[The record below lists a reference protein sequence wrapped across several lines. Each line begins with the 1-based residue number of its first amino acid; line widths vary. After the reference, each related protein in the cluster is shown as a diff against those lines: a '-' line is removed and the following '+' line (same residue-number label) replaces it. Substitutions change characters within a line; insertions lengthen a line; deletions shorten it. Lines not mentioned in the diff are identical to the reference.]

1 MNYQLYGVEYMD
13 VSKIQLMIQMQA
25 MSMIGNR
32 NSDTFSGGM
41 QDMTFQSLLNA
52 AMEQSFFASEPS
64 SAKRLSPPVNT
75 FMEQQAPVSVKES
88 QEGMGIANVTSGNED
103 LDQLIKKAS
112 TRYGVDEKLVRS
124 VVKAESNFDAGV
136 VSHAGAQG
144 LMQLMPATAKGLG
157 VTDPFD
163 PEQNLMGGT
172 KYLKQMLDRYEGDTE
187 LALAAYNAGPGN
199 VDKYEGV
206 PPFRETQ
213 NYITKIMGRA

>member
-1 MNYQLYGVEYMD
+1 MD

-25 MSMIGNR
+25 MSMLGNR
-32 NSDTFSGGM
+32 NSNTFSGGM

-52 AMEQSFFASEPS
+52 AMDQSFRASGPS
-64 SAKRLSPPVNT
+64 VPNRLT
-75 FMEQQAPVSVKES
+75 QPVSSLTAQQVPDPVEKS
-88 QEGMGIANVTSGNED
+88 HEGNNIANVTSGNAAV
-103 LDQLIKKAS
+103 DQLIKKAS
-112 TRYGVDEKLVRS
+112 DRYGVDEKLVRS

-172 KYLKQMLDRYEGDTE
+172 KYLRQMLDRYDGNTE

-213 NYITKIMGRA
+213 NYITKILGRA

>member
-1 MNYQLYGVEYMD
+1 MD

-25 MSMIGNR
+25 MSMLGNR
-32 NSDTFSGGM
+32 NSNTFSGGM

-52 AMEQSFFASEPS
+52 AMDQSFRASGPS
-64 SAKRLSPPVNT
+64 VPNRLT
-75 FMEQQAPVSVKES
+75 QPVSSLTAHQVPDPVEKS
-88 QEGMGIANVTSGNED
+88 HEGNNIANVTSGNAAV
-103 LDQLIKKAS
+103 DQLIKKAS
-112 TRYGVDEKLVRS
+112 DRYGVDEKLVRS

-172 KYLKQMLDRYEGDTE
+172 KYLRQMLDRYDGNTE

-213 NYITKIMGRA
+213 NYITKILGRA

>member
-1 MNYQLYGVEYMD
+1 MD

-25 MSMIGNR
+25 MSMLGNR
-32 NSDTFSGGM
+32 NSNTFSGGM

-52 AMEQSFFASEPS
+52 AMEQSFRASGPS
-64 SAKRLSPPVNT
+64 VPPPLST
-75 FMEQQAPVSVKES
+75 QPVSSHMAQQVPVPVEKS
-88 QEGMGIANVTSGNED
+88 QEGNNIANVTSGNAD
-103 LDQLIKKAS
+103 VDQLIKKAS
-112 TRYGVDEKLVRS
+112 ERYGVDEKLVRS
-124 VVKAESNFDAGV
+124 VVKAESNFDARV

-144 LMQLMPATAKGLG
+144 LMQLMPATAEGLG

-172 KYLKQMLDRYEGDTE
+172 KYLRQMLDRYDDNTE

-199 VDKYEGV
+199 VDKYDGV

-213 NYITKIMGRA
+213 NYITKILGRA

>member
-1 MNYQLYGVEYMD
+1 MLFR
-13 VSKIQLMIQMQA
+13 SQLMIQMQA
-25 MSMIGNR
+25 MSMLGNR
-32 NSDTFSGGM
+32 NSNTFSGGM

-52 AMEQSFFASEPS
+52 AMDQSFRASGPS
-64 SAKRLSPPVNT
+64 VPNRLT
-75 FMEQQAPVSVKES
+75 QPVSSLTAQQVPDPVEKS
-88 QEGMGIANVTSGNED
+88 HEGNNIANVTSGNAAV
-103 LDQLIKKAS
+103 DQLIKKAS
-112 TRYGVDEKLVRS
+112 DRYGVDEKLVRS

-172 KYLKQMLDRYEGDTE
+172 KYLRQMLDRYDGNTE

-213 NYITKIMGRA
+213 NYITKILGRA

>member
-1 MNYQLYGVEYMD
+1 MD

-25 MSMIGNR
+25 MSMLGNR
-32 NSDTFSGGM
+32 NSSNLSNGM
-41 QDMTFQSLLNA
+41 QDITFQSLLHE
-52 AMEQSFFASEPS
+52 AMEHSFRASVPS
-64 SAKRLSPPVNT
+64 SPSRLSHPVQSPLA
-75 FMEQQAPVSVKES
+75 QQVPVSVEKS
-88 QEGMGIANVTSGNED
+88 HGMMNDTSNVTSGNANV
-103 LDQLIKKAS
+103 DQLIKKAS
-112 TRYGVDEKLVRS
+112 VRYGVDEKLVRS

-144 LMQLMPATAKGLG
+144 LMQLMPSTAKGLG
-157 VTDPFD
+157 VKDPFD

-172 KYLKQMLDRYEGDTE
+172 KYLRQMLDRYDGNTE

-213 NYITKIMGRA
+213 NYISKILGKA

>member
-1 MNYQLYGVEYMD
+1 MD

-25 MSMIGNR
+25 MSMLVNR
-32 NSDTFSGGM
+32 NSNTFSGGM

-52 AMEQSFFASEPS
+52 AMDQSFRASGPS
-64 SAKRLSPPVNT
+64 VPNRLT
-75 FMEQQAPVSVKES
+75 QPVSSLTAQQVPVPVEKS
-88 QEGMGIANVTSGNED
+88 QEGNNIADVTSGNAGV
-103 LDQLIKKAS
+103 DQLIKKAS
-112 TRYGVDEKLVRS
+112 ERYGVDEKLVRS

-172 KYLKQMLDRYEGDTE
+172 KYLRQMLDRYDGNTE

-213 NYITKIMGRA
+213 NYITKILGRA

>member
-1 MNYQLYGVEYMD
+1 MD

-25 MSMIGNR
+25 MSMLGNR
-32 NSDTFSGGM
+32 NSNTFSGGM

-52 AMEQSFFASEPS
+52 AMDQSFRASGPS
-64 SAKRLSPPVNT
+64 VPNRLT
-75 FMEQQAPVSVKES
+75 QPVSSLTAQQVPVPVEKS
-88 QEGMGIANVTSGNED
+88 QEGNNIADVTSGNAGV
-103 LDQLIKKAS
+103 DQLIKKAS
-112 TRYGVDEKLVRS
+112 ERYGVDEKLVRS

-172 KYLKQMLDRYEGDTE
+172 KYLRQMLDRYDGNTE

-213 NYITKIMGRA
+213 NYITKILGRA

>member
-1 MNYQLYGVEYMD
+1 MD

-25 MSMIGNR
+25 MSMLGNR
-32 NSDTFSGGM
+32 NSNTFSGGM

-52 AMEQSFFASEPS
+52 AMDQSFHASGPS
-64 SAKRLSPPVNT
+64 VPNRLT
-75 FMEQQAPVSVKES
+75 QPVSSLTAQQVPVPVEKS
-88 QEGMGIANVTSGNED
+88 QEGNNIADVTSGNAGV
-103 LDQLIKKAS
+103 DQLIKKAS
-112 TRYGVDEKLVRS
+112 ERYGVDEKLVRS

-172 KYLKQMLDRYEGDTE
+172 KYLRQMLDRYDGNTE

-199 VDKYEGV
+199 VDKYKGV

-213 NYITKIMGRA
+213 NYITKILGRA